1 MTMTPEQFEN
11 QRDKLVQSIR
21 NATVSVDFPPEHP
34 LTFAFFSQVILRQQ
48 KAIGKPWLSAE
59 HREFD
64 LQPLLE
70 AITGW
75 TDRDK
80 WSFINHRCDSVPTFV
95 YTKLLDLIDSTETLG
110 QSAVVSLIVKEIELA
125 QMLNVP
131 PSADRVAKWINTY
144 TGRID
149 LLPDITRSIKSVF
162 VRSDGIDQALASK
175 VPAYIAG
182 RTSFNAVA
190 RDSDF
195 FMVVEYPQTFKAY
208 LEHFAKTTVDVDAI
222 SLFFRDQYLSSRSV
236 PLQYVE
242 VYEAVLGEEMVT
254 ELFAQN
260 LVHSDQHSGDGPQ
273 KAFALAFER
282 YGEPRMLATP
292 QFQAMLLEAQ
302 DKLPG
307 LMTWIF
313 SQSSRLSEMAPEL
326 HAQCIQRLPEIMSR
340 HRLNPSGSIMEVGVK
355 LMGGETFIRH
365 YLTSLREALK
375 QDVTSQRDWRLFRQ
389 DLRNAGYDDISTMTD
404 LQLIDYS
411 YAVSPVAAPM
421 LATQIKN
428 VCYFAG
434 LTEMAKV
441 ASNLGSQAA
450 EGLLRGSPIDQHQ
463 LIVELFP
470 QARAARLETE
480 LGL

>member
-1 MTMTPEQFEN
+1 MTPVEFEN
-11 QRDKLVQSIR
+11 QREKLVQSIR
-21 NATVSVDFPPEHP
+21 NSTVSVDFPPEHP
-34 LTFAFFSQVILRQQ
+34 LTFAFFAQVILRQQ
-48 KAIGKPWLSAE
+48 KSIGKPWLSAE

-70 AITGW
+70 AIARW
-75 TDRDK
+75 SDRDK
-80 WSFINHRCDSVPTFV
+80 WEFINHRCDSVPTFA

-110 QSAVVSLIVKEIELA
+110 QNAVVSLIDKEIELA
-125 QMLNVP
+125 QMLNLP

-149 LLPDITRSIKSVF
+149 LLPDITRSIKKVF
-162 VRSDGIDQALASK
+162 VRSDVIDQALVSK

-195 FMVVEYPQTFKAY
+195 FMVAEYPRTFKAY
-208 LEHFAKTTVDVDAI
+208 LEYFAKTTVDVDAI
-222 SLFFRDQYLSSRSV
+222 SLFFRDQYNSSRSV

-242 VYEAVLGEEMVT
+242 AYEAVLGEEMVT

-260 LVHSDQHSGDGPQ
+260 LIPSDQYSGDGPL
-273 KAFALAFER
+273 KAFMLAFER

-292 QFQAMLLEAQ
+292 QFKAMLLEAPN
-302 DKLPG
+302 KLPG

-313 SQSSRLSEMAPEL
+313 SQSSQLSELAPEL
-326 HAQCIQRLPEIMSR
+326 HAQCIQRLPEIMR
-340 HRLNPSGSIMEVGVK
+340 KQLNPSGSIMEAGVK
-355 LMGGETFIRH
+355 LMGGEAFIRH
-365 YLTSLREALK
+365 YLTSLRQALK
-375 QDVTSQRDWRLFRQ
+375 QDVAGHRDWRFFKQ
-389 DLRNAGYDDISTMTD
+389 DLRNAGYEDILTMTD
-404 LQLIDYS
+404 LQLIDYA
-411 YAVSPVAAPM
+411 YAISPAAAPM

-434 LTEMAKV
+434 LKEMAKV
-441 ASNLGSQAA
+441 ASELGSEAA
-450 EGLLRGSPIDQHQ
+450 EGLLRASPVDEHQ

-470 QARAARLETE
+470 QARAPRLETE